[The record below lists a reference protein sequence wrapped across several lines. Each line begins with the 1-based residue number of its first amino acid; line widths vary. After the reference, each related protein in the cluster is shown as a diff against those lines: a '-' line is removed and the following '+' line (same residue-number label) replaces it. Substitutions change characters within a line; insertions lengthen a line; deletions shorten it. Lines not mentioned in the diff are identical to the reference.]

1 MEQTVNIHPAC
12 AVGVSVPS
20 GPRTIGGKEAA
31 THREHILFICT
42 ANVDRSRTAEDLYR
56 DDERYEVRSRGVARF
71 ATKELTRDDLDW
83 AHRVFVMNESEDQH
97 RTLIQ
102 MRFGKVNRPIVDLE
116 IEDLWRR
123 GDPELRRLLLRR
135 LRKHLGAP
143 RKEAPAAMMGESSE
157 EG

>member
-1 MEQTVNIHPAC
+1 
-12 AVGVSVPS
+12 VSVPP
-20 GPRTIGGKEAA
+20 GPRTIGREEAA
-31 THREHILFICT
+31 TDREPILFICT

-83 AHRVFVMNESEDQH
+83 ANRIFIMNESEDQH

-102 MRFGKVNRPIVDLE
+102 MRFGKVSKPIIDLE

-123 GDPELRRLLLRR
+123 NDPELKRLLLRR
-135 LRKHLGAP
+135 LKKHLGAP
-143 RKEAPAAMMGESSE
+143 RSGAEAGVVSESSE